1 MRLPRSGST
10 APKAAKPKPVAR
22 PKKPSAKETIAKAA
36 PSLLD
41 LADTLARMV
50 VDEDQ
55 SIDKVIAAARA
66 YIKARGI

>member
-1 MRLPRSGST
+1 MLRKHYPGVERMNQT
-10 APKAAKPKPVAR
+10 DRA
-22 PKKPSAKETIAKAA
+22 IAKSA

-41 LADTLARMV
+41 MADNLARMV
-50 VDEDQ
+50 VNEDQ

>member
-1 MRLPRSGST
+1 MLRKHYPGVERMT
-10 APKAAKPKPVAR
+10 QTDRA
-22 PKKPSAKETIAKAA
+22 IAKAA

-41 LADTLARMV
+41 LADKLARMV
-50 VDEDQ
+50 IDEDQ

>member
-1 MRLPRSGST
+1 MLRKHYPGVERMNQT
-10 APKAAKPKPVAR
+10 DRA
-22 PKKPSAKETIAKAA
+22 IAKSA

-41 LADTLARMV
+41 RADNLARMV

>member
-1 MRLPRSGST
+1 MLRKHYPGVERMNQT
-10 APKAAKPKPVAR
+10 DRA
-22 PKKPSAKETIAKAA
+22 IAKSA

-41 LADTLARMV
+41 MADKLARMV